1 LNASSENKASSTGK
15 GTGAALLTAPGD
27 VETDGEGL
35 AAVIELEFL
44 PGSVA
49 QATARV
55 ERAKVSPITVFLI
68 VLILKYLIMYLP
80 LPSLSYRSRVVPFR
94 VSYFVLVAGF
104 TLGEGDATGEGLAA
118 GLGLFAGGAAV
129 SPAGEDDVA
138 GDVVLAGEF
147 VLAAGSQAVTN
158 AIARIVVRRSMI

>member
-1 LNASSENKASSTGK
+1 
-15 GTGAALLTAPGD
+15 
-27 VETDGEGL
+27 
-35 AAVIELEFL
+35 
-44 PGSVA
+44 
-49 QATARV
+49 
-55 ERAKVSPITVFLI
+55 
-68 VLILKYLIMYLP
+68 MYLP
-80 LPSLSYRSRVVPFR
+80 LPLLSYRSRVVPFR
-94 VSYFVLVAGF
+94 VSYFVLVAGL
-104 TLGEGDATGEGLAA
+104 TLGEGDAAGEGLAA

>member
-27 VETDGEGL
+27 VEADGEGL
-35 AAVIELEFL
+35 AAIELVFL

-68 VLILKYLIMYLP
+68 VVILKYLIMYLL
-80 LPSLSYRSRVVPFR
+80 LPSISYRSRVGHFR
-94 VSYFVLVAGF
+94 ISYLVLVRGF
-104 TLGEGDATGEGLAA
+104 TLGEGDAAGEGLAA

-147 VLAAGSQAVTN
+147 VLVVGSQAVTN

>member
-1 LNASSENKASSTGK
+1 MVLNASSENKASSTGK

-27 VETDGEGL
+27 VEADGEGL
-35 AAVIELEFL
+35 AAIELVFL

-94 VSYFVLVAGF
+94 VYDFVLVTGF

-118 GLGLFAGGAAV
+118 GLGLFAGGAV